1 VGPTERREGKVAMT
15 ENPKIAVI
23 GLGAIGGIIA
33 GSLAAAGRHVVAC
46 VRTPFDR
53 LVLERPEGRVEVTPE
68 VLTDPAAASAV
79 DWVLVATKTHQ
90 TMSVAPWLQRL
101 CGPQTR
107 VVVLQN
113 GIDRAVAVAASA
125 GPAAVMQAIV
135 YYNGEF
141 LGPGHVRLRHAG
153 DRDLAVLDDDL
164 GRAFTGLL
172 ESVPLRVDR
181 VGDLRTLL
189 WRKLLVNITVNPV
202 TALTLQRQAVSQ
214 RDDIQDLYR
223 ALLAEAV
230 AVAIADG
237 ARLGIEEV
245 ERTVSTLLGYPA
257 DAGTSMYFD
266 RLAGRPL
273 EVEAL
278 TGALV
283 AAADR
288 HGVAVPLNRAILALL
303 RAVSAGAD
311 NR

>member
-1 VGPTERREGKVAMT
+1 MQSAAMT
-15 ENPKIAVI
+15 TNPTIAVV

-33 GSLAAAGRHVVAC
+33 GSLAAAGRNVVAC

-53 LVLERPEGRVEVTPE
+53 LVLERPEGRVEVMPR
-68 VLTDPAAASAV
+68 VLTDPAAAAIA

-90 TMSVAPWLQRL
+90 TASVAPWLERL
-101 CGPQTR
+101 CGPATR
-107 VVVLQN
+107 VAVLQN
-113 GIDRAVAVAASA
+113 GIDRAAAVAAFA

-141 LGPGHVRLRHAG
+141 LAPGHVRLRHAG
-153 DRDLAVLDDDL
+153 NADLAVLDDSL
-164 GRAFTGLL
+164 GHAFAALL
-172 ESVPLRVDR
+172 DGVPLRVDR

-189 WRKLLVNITVNPV
+189 WRKLLLNITVNPV

-214 RDDIQDLYR
+214 RDDIQALYR
-223 ALLAEAV
+223 ALLGEAV
-230 AVAIADG
+230 AVAAADG
-237 ARLGIEEV
+237 ARLGAEEA
-245 ERTVSTLLGYPA
+245 ERTVSTLLGYPP

-288 HGVAVPLNRAILALL
+288 YGVAVPLNRAILALL
-303 RAVSAGAD
+303 RAVSAAAD
-311 NR
+311 KR

>member
-1 VGPTERREGKVAMT
+1 MTTNPT
-15 ENPKIAVI
+15 IAVI

-33 GSLAAAGRHVVAC
+33 GSLAAAGRKVVAC

-53 LVLERPEGRVEVTPE
+53 LMLERPEGRVEVAPE
-68 VLTDPAAASAV
+68 VLTDPAGAAIA

-90 TMSVAPWLQRL
+90 TASVAPWLERL
-101 CGPQTR
+101 CGPATR
-107 VVVLQN
+107 VAVLQN
-113 GIDRAVAVAASA
+113 GIDRAAAVAAFA

-153 DRDLAVLDDDL
+153 NADLAVLDDGC
-164 GRAFTGLL
+164 GRAFAALL
-172 ESVPLRVDR
+172 DGVPLRVDR

-189 WRKLLVNITVNPV
+189 WRKLLLNITVNPV

-214 RDDIQDLYR
+214 RDDIQALYR
-223 ALLAEAV
+223 ALLGEAV
-230 AVAIADG
+230 AVAAADG
-237 ARLGIEEV
+237 ARLGAEEV
-245 ERTVSTLLGYPA
+245 ERTVSTLLGYPP

-288 HGVAVPLNRAILALL
+288 YGVAVPLNRAVLALL
-303 RAVSAGAD
+303 CAVSAAAD
-311 NR
+311 KR

>member
-1 VGPTERREGKVAMT
+1 MTTNPT
-15 ENPKIAVI
+15 IAVV

-33 GSLAAAGRHVVAC
+33 GSLAAAGRNVVAC

-53 LVLERPEGRVEVTPE
+53 LVLERPEGRAEVAPQ
-68 VLTDPAAASAV
+68 VLTDPAGAAIA

-90 TMSVAPWLQRL
+90 TASVAPWLERL
-101 CGPQTR
+101 CGPATR
-107 VVVLQN
+107 VAVLQN
-113 GIDRAVAVAASA
+113 GIDRAAAVAAFA

-153 DRDLAVLDDDL
+153 NADLAVLDDSL
-164 GRAFTGLL
+164 GDAFAALL
-172 ESVPLRVDR
+172 DGVPLRVDR

-189 WRKLLVNITVNPV
+189 WRKLLLNITVNPV
-202 TALTLQRQAVSQ
+202 TALTLQRQVVSQ
-214 RDDIQDLYR
+214 RDDIQALYR
-223 ALLAEAV
+223 ALLGEAV
-230 AVAIADG
+230 AVAAADG
-237 ARLGIEEV
+237 ARLGAEEV
-245 ERTVSTLLGYPA
+245 ERTVATLLGYPA

-266 RLAGRPL
+266 RLAGQPL

-288 HGVAVPLNRAILALL
+288 HSVAVPLNRAILALL
-303 RAVSAGAD
+303 RAVSAAAD
-311 NR
+311 KG

>member
-1 VGPTERREGKVAMT
+1 MTTSPT
-15 ENPKIAVI
+15 IAVV

-33 GSLAAAGRHVVAC
+33 ASLAAAGRHVIAC
-46 VRTPFDR
+46 VRTPFAR
-53 LVLERPEGRVEVTPE
+53 LVLERPEGRVETTPD
-68 VLTDPAAASAV
+68 VLTDPAGAGTA
-79 DWVLVATKTHQ
+79 DWVLIATKTHQ
-90 TMSVAPWLQRL
+90 TASVAPWLERL
-101 CGPQTR
+101 CGPATR
-107 VVVLQN
+107 VAVLQN
-113 GIDRAVAVAASA
+113 GIDRAAAVAEFA

-141 LGPGHVRLRHAG
+141 LAPGHVRLRHAG

-164 GRAFTGLL
+164 GRGFAGLL
-172 ESVPLRVDR
+172 DGVPLRVDR

-189 WRKLLVNITVNPV
+189 WRKLLLNITVNPV

-214 RDDIQDLYR
+214 RDDIRGLYR
-223 ALLAEAV
+223 ALLSEAV

-237 ARLGIEEV
+237 ARFGTEEV

-273 EVEAL
+273 EVDAL

-303 RAVSAGAD
+303 RAVSAAAVKP
-311 NR
+311 

>member
-1 VGPTERREGKVAMT
+1 MTTNPT
-15 ENPKIAVI
+15 IAVV
-23 GLGAIGGIIA
+23 GLGAIGGIVA
-33 GSLAAAGRHVVAC
+33 ASLAAAGRHVIAC
-46 VRTPFDR
+46 VRTRFER
-53 LVLERPEGRVEVTPE
+53 LVLERPEGRVETTPD
-68 VLTDPAAASAV
+68 VLTDPDGARAV
-79 DWVLVATKTHQ
+79 DWVLIATKAYQ
-90 TMSVAPWLQRL
+90 TASVAPWLEHL
-101 CGPQTR
+101 CGPTTR
-107 VVVLQN
+107 VAVLQN
-113 GIDRAVAVAASA
+113 GIDRAAAVAEYA

-141 LGPGHVRLRHAG
+141 LAPGHVRLRHAG

-164 GRAFTGLL
+164 GRGFAGLL
-172 ESVPLRVDR
+172 DGVPLRVDR

-189 WRKLLVNITVNPV
+189 WRKLLLNITVNPV

-214 RDDIQDLYR
+214 RDDIQALYR
-223 ALLAEAV
+223 ALLSEAV

-237 ARLGIEEV
+237 ARLGAEEV
-245 ERTVSTLLGYPA
+245 ERTVSTLLGYPP

-273 EVEAL
+273 EVDAL

-303 RAVSAGAD
+303 RAVSAAAGKP
-311 NR
+311 